1 MTSAIVS
8 STIDADYPV
17 AGQDNDS
24 QGFRDNFSVI
34 KDGLA
39 TANAE
44 ITVLQNTSAKL
55 DADNDFGGNLIDNA
69 ITNRLYGSVYSTTS
83 TATTNVSLTNGEYH
97 EITIAGSHLLTFQD
111 WPSTGLYGKI
121 KVSIKSNGV
130 NYNFSFATGGGGT
143 IRFMGSLTNP
153 IATGTDPSA
162 SRIFEIWTINA
173 GVDVYV
179 VEMATAGVSPTT
191 INDLLDVTVSGS
203 ASGQVLS
210 FNGTSWVNGDINL
223 SLNNLS
229 NVSIVTP
236 SSGQILKYIG
246 GQWINSSDLTAT
258 VTGGAGA
265 GVATGGTTGQIL
277 TKVSNT
283 DFDTTWVDK
292 ILDTNTTYA
301 IKASTTTG
309 GANLDLDAGGSG
321 SGTDS
326 VKFAGGYGTTVTRS
340 DANTIT
346 INSNNFKEYA
356 VTIEDDGDGA
366 GQDIFFIDGIK
377 ITEKNLKFIPGWTY
391 RFNINNITNLNRTL
405 KFSTTA
411 DTVVNPGDP
420 SDTTTNYTT
429 NITSVGVAG
438 SSGAYVE
445 IIVTSDTPNLYV
457 YAYPGTGSPIT
468 NFIGGETQIPVGST
482 ETKLLV
488 RKDYTAMPNQR
499 IIGDS
504 TGGPFTI
511 TLPANAV
518 AGDFVSFADNGNAT
532 SAAITIS
539 RNGKSID
546 GVNKDLVCNSNYS
559 AITLVSDGSNWI
571 IQNILD
577 VLDAQDLLSGG
588 VVDPR
593 AEIIYFSTAG
603 AETATLPSSGNG
615 RTIQFAM
622 IADGGDMV
630 ITVTNPAWGGAGT
643 MTFSAVG
650 QGCTMT
656 YINNKWVC
664 VGNNGV
670 TFA

>member
-17 AGQDNDS
+17 SGQDNDS
-24 QGFRDNFSVI
+24 QGFRDNFSVT

-39 TANAE
+39 TAAAE
-44 ITVLQNTSAKL
+44 ITVLQNSTAKL

-83 TATTNVSLTNGEYH
+83 TPTTNVSLTNGEYH
-97 EITIAGSHLLTFQD
+97 EITITGSHLLTFQD
-111 WPSTGLYGKI
+111 WPSTGLYGRI
-121 KVSIKSNGV
+121 KVSIKSDGV

-153 IATGTDPSA
+153 IATGTDPNS
-162 SRIFEIWTINA
+162 SRIFEVWTVNA
-173 GVDVYV
+173 GTDVYV
-179 VEMATAGVSPTT
+179 VELATAGVSPTT
-191 INDLLDVTVSGS
+191 INDLLDVTLSGS
-203 ASGQVLS
+203 TLGQVLS
-210 FNGTSWVNGDINL
+210 FNGTSWINSNVDL

-229 NVSIVTP
+229 NVSIIAP
-236 SSGQILKYIG
+236 ASGQILKYIG

-292 ILDTNTTYA
+292 IPDLHTIYA

-309 GANLDLDAGGSG
+309 GANLDLDASGSG

-326 VKFAGGYGTTVTRS
+326 VKFAGGYGTTVIRS

-356 VTIEDDGDGA
+356 VTIADDGSGT
-366 GQDIFFIDGIK
+366 QEIFFIDGDK
-377 ITEKNLKFIPGWTY
+377 ITSAGLKFVPGFTY
-391 RFNINNITNLNRTL
+391 KFDLSDPSNAVGPLR
-405 KFSTTA
+405 FSTTPDTA
-411 DTVVNPGDP
+411 VPATINLYSTGVTVVG
-420 SDTTTNYTT
+420 SAG
-429 NITSVGVAG
+429 SVG
-438 SSGAYVE
+438 AY
-445 IIVTSDTPNLYV
+445 IQIVITTETPNLYV
-457 YAYPGTGSPIT
+457 YGNEIDPMTDTSK
-468 NFIGGETQIPVGST
+468 FGGETQIPIGGS
-482 ETKLLV
+482 ETKVLV
-488 RKDYTAMPNQR
+488 RKNYTAMPNQR
-499 IIGDS
+499 IVGDS
-504 TGGPFTI
+504 STGPFTI
-511 TLPANAV
+511 TLPSTAV
-518 AGDFVSFADNGNAT
+518 AGDFVSFVDNGHASTNF
-532 SAAITIS
+532 ITID
-539 RNGKSID
+539 RNGKLID
-546 GVNKDLVCNSNYS
+546 GVASNLTCASNYS
-559 AITLVSDGSNWI
+559 AITLVSDGSNWLI
-571 IQNILD
+571 ENILD

-643 MTFSAVG
+643 MTFTAVG

>member
-153 IATGTDPSA
+153 IATGTDPNA

-246 GQWINSSDLTAT
+246 GQWINSSDLTAS

-292 ILDTNTTYA
+292 IPDTNTTYA

-321 SGTDS
+321 IGTDS

-346 INSNNFKEYA
+346 INSNNFKEYV
-356 VTIEDDGDGA
+356 VTIADDGSDI
-366 GQDIFFIDGIK
+366 QEIFFIDGNK
-377 ITEKNLKFIPGWTY
+377 ITSAGLKFVPGFTY
-391 RFNINNITNLNRTL
+391 KFNLSDPSNAVGPLR
-405 KFSTTA
+405 FSTTPDTA
-411 DTVVNPGDP
+411 VPATVNLYSTGVTVVG
-420 SDTTTNYTT
+420 SAG
-429 NITSVGVAG
+429 SVG
-438 SSGAYVE
+438 AY
-445 IIVTSDTPNLYV
+445 IQIVITTETPNLYV
-457 YAYPGTGSPIT
+457 YGNETDPMTDTSK
-468 NFIGGETQIPVGST
+468 FGGETQIPVGGT

-488 RKDYTAMPNQR
+488 RKNYTAMPNQR
-499 IIGDS
+499 IVGDS
-504 TGGPFTI
+504 SGGPFTI
-511 TLPANAV
+511 TLPTNVV
-518 AGDFVSFADNGNAT
+518 AGDFVSFADNGHASTNF
-532 SAAITIS
+532 ITIAA
-539 RNGKSID
+539 GAGIKID
-546 GVNKDLVCNSNYS
+546 GVATNLTCASNFS

-577 VLDAQDLLSGG
+577 VLDAQDLLGSNGI
-588 VVDPR
+588 VDPR

-603 AETATLPSSGNG
+603 AETATLQTSGNG

-622 IADGGDMV
+622 VADGGDMV
-630 ITVTNPAWGGAGT
+630 ITVTNPAWNSGSTGT
-643 MTFSAVG
+643 MTFNAVG

-656 YINNKWVC
+656 YISNKWVC